1 MVIILMMNDRKKK
14 FVNQA
19 LGLVLDDYEIQISGS
34 SPYLCRTEISPL
46 NP

>member
-1 MVIILMMNDRKKK
+1 MTEKKK
-14 FVNQA
+14 KIVNQA
-19 LGLVLDDYEIQISGS
+19 IGLVLDDYEIQISGS